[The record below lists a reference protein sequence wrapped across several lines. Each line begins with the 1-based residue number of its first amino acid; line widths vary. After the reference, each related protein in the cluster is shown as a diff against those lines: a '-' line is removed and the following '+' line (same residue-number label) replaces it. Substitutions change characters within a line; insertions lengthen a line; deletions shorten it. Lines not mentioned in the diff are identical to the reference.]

1 MKLEMAIKYPFT
13 DSTNISIRL
22 LRSGADN
29 MDTSRD
35 DQIAIVEQLN
45 NEYDVYYHSGDWS
58 DKSEKM
64 AHFVQ
69 MNGLDLDQYLESL
82 FFLVS
87 RDADPFRSIQFNIPC
102 MPAILISVDD
112 MRKKG
117 VREAL
122 QTILPL
128 LRSCIK
134 IHF

>member
-1 MKLEMAIKYPFT
+1 MTIKYPFS

-22 LRSGADN
+22 LRSGPENNDK
-29 MDTSRD
+29 SRD
-35 DQIAIVEQLN
+35 DQIAIVDMGDN
-45 NEYDVYYHSGDWS
+45 DFDVYYHSGDW
-58 DKSEKM
+58 DTKT

-69 MNGLDLDQYLESL
+69 MTGDELDQYLWAL

-87 RDADPFRSIQFNIPC
+87 RDADPFRSVQFNIPC

-117 VREAL
+117 VRSAL
-122 QTILPL
+122 ETILPL

-134 IHF
+134 VQF